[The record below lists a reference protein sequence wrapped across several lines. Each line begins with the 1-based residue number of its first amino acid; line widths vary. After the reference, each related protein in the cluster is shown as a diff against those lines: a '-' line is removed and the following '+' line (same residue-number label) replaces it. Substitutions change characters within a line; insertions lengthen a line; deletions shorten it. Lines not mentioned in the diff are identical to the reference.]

1 MIGSRA
7 NTFVPTLERKFH
19 AMLVNKTILVVG
31 YGSLLSGYGL
41 MAERRG
47 GRSQLLAR
55 DAYPVIIENAARGLA
70 KPSSH
75 GQYLAMDLEP
85 VDATEPIKVRIARG
99 RGDPSEVG
107 GLLLEFD
114 AEWAAKISTREE
126 YDSATFLR
134 LLEMAE
140 RAGRPLAEYLLVIAQ
155 NAAFNLDAYRRELC
169 AMLGYTSPGYIFHP
183 VPLDDGRVAIAAIG
197 SGFDSSG
204 HDDVISKRREFNMAK
219 LLTCGEA
226 LALTHLPMDREGQ
239 IGYFAECLLGGLHG
253 VAVGDLM
260 ASFDASADWAPDLAS
275 HFHRAAD
282 GERERFL
289 RATSLNARDYL
300 DRFGDAR
307 APSLAPLLA
316 LASQHVNAR

>member
-1 MIGSRA
+1 
-7 NTFVPTLERKFH
+7 
-19 AMLVNKTILVVG
+19 LVVG

-47 GRSQLLAR
+47 GRSRLLAR

-75 GQYLAMDLEP
+75 GHYLAMDLEP
-85 VDATEPIKVRIARG
+85 VDPTEPIKVHIARG
-99 RGDPSEVG
+99 HGDPHQVG

-134 LLEMAE
+134 LLDIAE
-140 RAGRPLAEYLLVIAQ
+140 RAGRQLGEYLLAIAQ

-169 AMLGYTSPGYIFHP
+169 AILGYTSPGYIFHP

-197 SGFDSSG
+197 SGFHSSG
-204 HDDVISKRREFNMAK
+204 HEDVISKRREFKMEK

-260 ASFDASADWAPDLAS
+260 ASFDANADWAPGLAR
-275 HFHRAAD
+275 HFHRAAR
-282 GERERFL
+282 GERERFM
-289 RATSLNARDYL
+289 RATSLDERRYV
-300 DRFGDAR
+300 DRFGDAP
-307 APSLAPLLA
+307 APSLTPLLK
-316 LASQHVNAR
+316 LAQSHRDGQ

>member
-1 MIGSRA
+1 MPI
-7 NTFVPTLERKFH
+7 
-19 AMLVNKTILVVG
+19 NKTLLVVG

-47 GRSQLLAR
+47 GRSKLLAH
-55 DAYPVIIENAARGLA
+55 DAWPVIIENGKRGLA

-85 VDATEPIKVRIARG
+85 VDPTEPIKVRIARG
-99 RGDPSEVG
+99 NGDPHQVG

-134 LLEMAE
+134 LLDLTE
-140 RAGRPLAEYLLVIAQ
+140 RAGRPLAEYLLELAQ
-155 NAAFNLDAYRRELC
+155 NAGFNLDAYRRELC
-169 AMLGYTSPGYIFHP
+169 AILGYTSPGYIFHP

-197 SGFDSSG
+197 SGFHSSG
-204 HDDVISKRREFNMAK
+204 HDDVISKRREFNMDR
-219 LLTCGEA
+219 LLTLGEA
-226 LALTHLPMDREGQ
+226 LPLTHLPMDREGQ
-239 IGYFAECLLGGLHG
+239 IGYFAECLLGGIHG

-260 ASFDASADWAPDLAS
+260 ASFDADAGWAPDLAR
-275 HFHRAAD
+275 HFHRAAN

-289 RATSLNARDYL
+289 RATSLNERRCL
-300 DRFGDAR
+300 ERFGDAP
-307 APSLAPLLA
+307 APSLAPLLR
-316 LASQHVNAR
+316 LAPER

>member
-1 MIGSRA
+1 MS
-7 NTFVPTLERKFH
+7 
-19 AMLVNKTILVVG
+19 VNKNILVVG

-41 MAERRG
+41 IAERRG

-85 VDATEPIKVRIARG
+85 VDPTEPIKVRIACG
-99 RGDPSEVG
+99 HGDPHQVG

-134 LLEMAE
+134 LLDITE
-140 RAGRPLAEYLLVIAQ
+140 RAGKPLAEYLLAIAQ
-155 NAAFNLDAYRRELC
+155 SAAFNLDAYRSELC
-169 AMLGYTSPGYIFHP
+169 AILGYTSPGYIFHP

-197 SGFDSSG
+197 SGFHSSG
-204 HDDVISKRREFNMAK
+204 HEDVISKRREFNMAK

-226 LALTHLPMDREGQ
+226 LALTHLPMDRDGQ
-239 IGYFAECLLGGLHG
+239 IGYFAECLLGGIHG

-260 ASFDASADWAPDLAS
+260 ASFDANADWTPALAR
-275 HFHRAAD
+275 HFHRAAR
-282 GERERFL
+282 GERERFM
-289 RATSLNARDYL
+289 RATSLDERRYV
-300 DRFGDAR
+300 DRFGDAP
-307 APSLAPLLA
+307 APSLAPLLK
-316 LASQHVNAR
+316 LAPAHRDGP

>member
-1 MIGSRA
+1 MS
-7 NTFVPTLERKFH
+7 
-19 AMLVNKTILVVG
+19 VNRTILVVG

-85 VDATEPIKVRIARG
+85 IDPTEPIKVRVARG
-99 RGDPSEVG
+99 RGDPHQVG

-114 AEWAAKISTREE
+114 AEWAARISTREE

-134 LLEMAE
+134 LLDIAE
-140 RAGRPLAEYLLVIAQ
+140 RAGKALAEYLLIVAQ

-169 AMLGYTSPGYIFHP
+169 AILGYTSPGYIFHP

-197 SGFDSSG
+197 SGFHSSG
-204 HDDVISKRREFNMAK
+204 HDDVVSKRREFRMEK

-239 IGYFAECLLGGLHG
+239 IGYFAECLLGGVHG

-260 ASFDASADWAPDLAS
+260 ASFDANTDWAGDLAR
-275 HFHRAAD
+275 HFHRAAQ
-282 GERERFL
+282 GERERFMH
-289 RATSLNARDYL
+289 ATSLNERSYIE
-300 DRFGDAR
+300 RFGDAP
-307 APSLAPLLA
+307 APSLTPLLK
-316 LASQHVNAR
+316 LASFGQ

>member
-1 MIGSRA
+1 MS
-7 NTFVPTLERKFH
+7 
-19 AMLVNKTILVVG
+19 VNKAILVVG

-85 VDATEPIKVRIARG
+85 VDPTEPIKVRIARG
-99 RGDPSEVG
+99 HGDPHQVG

-126 YDSATFLR
+126 YDSATFLQ
-134 LLEMAE
+134 LLDITE
-140 RAGRPLAEYLLVIAQ
+140 RAGKPLAEYLLAIAQ
-155 NAAFNLDAYRRELC
+155 SAAFNLDAYRSELC
-169 AMLGYTSPGYIFHP
+169 AILGYTSPGYIFHP

-197 SGFDSSG
+197 SGFHSSG
-204 HDDVISKRREFNMAK
+204 HEDVISKRREFNMAK

-226 LALTHLPMDREGQ
+226 LALTHLPMDRDGQ
-239 IGYFAECLLGGLHG
+239 IGYFAECLLGGIHG

-260 ASFDASADWAPDLAS
+260 ASFDANADWTPALAR
-275 HFHRAAD
+275 HFHRAAR
-282 GERERFL
+282 GERERFM
-289 RATSLNARDYL
+289 RATSLDERRYL
-300 DRFGDAR
+300 DRFGDAP
-307 APSLAPLLA
+307 APSLAPLLK
-316 LASQHVNAR
+316 LAPAHRDGP

>member
-1 MIGSRA
+1 MSA
-7 NTFVPTLERKFH
+7 NRTF
-19 AMLVNKTILVVG
+19 LVVG

-41 MAERRG
+41 LAERRG

-55 DAYPVIIENAARGLA
+55 DAWPVIIENAARGLA

-85 VDATEPIKVRIARG
+85 VDPTEPIKVRIARG
-99 RGDPSEVG
+99 RGDAHEVG

-114 AEWAAKISTREE
+114 AEWAARISTREE

-134 LLEMAE
+134 LLDIAE
-140 RAGRPLAEYLLVIAQ
+140 RARRPLAEYLLGIAQ

-169 AMLGYTSPGYIFHP
+169 AILGYTSPGYIFHP

-197 SGFDSSG
+197 SGFQSSG
-204 HDDVISKRREFNMAK
+204 HDEVISKRREFNMAK

-239 IGYFAECLLGGLHG
+239 IGYFAECLLGGVHG

-260 ASFDASADWAPDLAS
+260 ASFDADADWAPDLAR
-275 HFHRAAD
+275 HFHRAAR

-289 RATSLNARDYL
+289 RATSLDERRYL
-300 DRFGDAR
+300 ERFGDT
-307 APSLAPLLA
+307 LAPLLK
-316 LASQHVNAR
+316 LASSG

>member
-1 MIGSRA
+1 MMS
-7 NTFVPTLERKFH
+7 
-19 AMLVNKTILVVG
+19 VNKAILVVG

-47 GRSQLLAR
+47 GRSELLAR
-55 DAYPVIIENAARGLA
+55 DAHPVIIENATRGLA

-75 GQYLAMDLEP
+75 GHYLAMDLEP
-85 VDATEPIKVRIARG
+85 VDPTEPIKVRIARG
-99 RGDPSEVG
+99 HGDPHQVG

-134 LLEMAE
+134 LLDITE
-140 RAGRPLAEYLLVIAQ
+140 RAGKPLAEYLLAIAR

-169 AMLGYTSPGYIFHP
+169 AILGYTSPGYIFHP

-197 SGFDSSG
+197 SGFHSSG
-204 HDDVISKRREFNMAK
+204 HEDVISKRREFNMEK

-239 IGYFAECLLGGLHG
+239 IGYFAECLLGGIHG

-260 ASFDASADWAPDLAS
+260 ASFDANADWTPALAR
-275 HFHRAAD
+275 HFHRAAR
-282 GERERFL
+282 GERERFM
-289 RATSLNARDYL
+289 RATSLDERRYV
-300 DRFGDAR
+300 DRFGDAP
-307 APSLAPLLA
+307 APSLAPLLK
-316 LASQHVNAR
+316 LAPAHRDGQ